1 MQINFTVNEKIIDLD
16 LSPKKRLLDI
26 LREDLDLIGAKEGCG
41 KGECGACTVLMNG
54 KRVNSCLIPAL
65 QLPGSHIVTIEGL
78 QNWAS
83 FNSIEKAYIEHGAV
97 QCGFCMS
104 GFVMSSAV
112 LLAEISPPISIEKIK
127 WKLAGNL
134 CRCTGYSKIVEAV
147 LDLSQQA
154 EVIQKIKQDWQNAFG
169 VQ

>member
-1 MQINFTVNEKIIDLD
+1 MQIKFTVNGKIKELD
-16 LSPKKRLLDI
+16 VPSKKRLLDI
-26 LREDLDLIGAKEGCG
+26 LREDLNLIGTKEGCG

-65 QLPGSHIVTIEGL
+65 QIPGSQIVTIEGL
-78 QNWAS
+78 QSWTA

-104 GFVMSSAV
+104 GFVMSTAAF
-112 LLAEISPPISIEKIK
+112 LAESSASNLPEQINLE
-127 WKLAGNL
+127 LAGNI

-154 EVIQKIKQDWQNAFG
+154 DVIQRIKHDWQNAFG